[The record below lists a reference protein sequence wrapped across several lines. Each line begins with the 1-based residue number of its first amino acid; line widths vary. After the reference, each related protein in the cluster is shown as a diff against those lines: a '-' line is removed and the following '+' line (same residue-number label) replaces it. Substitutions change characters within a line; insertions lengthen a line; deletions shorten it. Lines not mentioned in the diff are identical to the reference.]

1 MLHPSFLVFRISCS
15 SAARRLQ
22 PPHRPAGSVRLRRCG
37 KHQSP
42 ATRDQLSPP
51 NKPRDGRSRDERV
64 LRYLPLVRSIV
75 YRLRSRA
82 SVLEVD
88 DLVSAGTIGLI
99 EAAERFDS
107 RRGVSFATFAY
118 ARIRGAVVDE
128 IRRLPQPTRQNVDEA
143 GDVSLQAPIVGEQ
156 SLTLIDVIRDPLA
169 REPAVGAEFGEVVDA
184 IGDLPPRERE
194 VLGLHTAGHTIA
206 EIAARL
212 RCSESRASQ
221 ILVRARC
228 RLEERIA

>member
-1 MLHPSFLVFRISCS
+1 M
-15 SAARRLQ
+15 
-22 PPHRPAGSVRLRRCG
+22 
-37 KHQSP
+37 
-42 ATRDQLSPP
+42 
-51 NKPRDGRSRDERV
+51 PRDGRSRNERV

-75 YRLRSRA
+75 YRLRPRTSA
-82 SVLEVD
+82 LDVD

-107 RRGVSFATFAY
+107 RRGVPFTSYAY
-118 ARIRGAVVDE
+118 ARIRGAIVDE
-128 IRRLPQPTRQNVDEA
+128 IRRLSQPKRTDVDSVPEL
-143 GDVSLQAPIVGEQ
+143 SLQAPVVGEQ
-156 SLTLIDVIRDPLA
+156 SLTLIDVIADPLA
-169 REPAVGAEFGEVVDA
+169 PEPDAGAEFGEVVDA

-194 VLGLHTAGHTIA
+194 ALGLQTAGHTLG

-228 RLEERIA
+228 RLEEKVA

>member
-1 MLHPSFLVFRISCS
+1 M
-15 SAARRLQ
+15 
-22 PPHRPAGSVRLRRCG
+22 
-37 KHQSP
+37 
-42 ATRDQLSPP
+42 
-51 NKPRDGRSRDERV
+51 
-64 LRYLPLVRSIV
+64 LRYLPLVRTIV

-169 REPAVGAEFGEVVDA
+169 PEPAVGAEFGEVVDA